1 MPVPDKAAGPVIP
14 PGLSPAAALARQLGA
29 AADATIKIPGLGN
42 VSIRDILADLDADHQ
57 MVAALKACAITPGG

>member
-1 MPVPDKAAGPVIP
+1 
-14 PGLSPAAALARQLGA
+14 
-29 AADATIKIPGLGN
+29 